1 VLANVLMVGAYVR
14 TGWTAGGTPIWSDA
28 ILTAARE
35 IRVDAGETVL
45 AADWGI
51 MWPLLLLTNGRLTVE
66 GDTREYGRHLFVS
79 HVDGQE
85 TIAGANAQWD
95 VKASAQGLRRY
106 RVATWN
112 DRHGR
117 PTIVA
122 FRYRPL
128 N

>member
-1 VLANVLMVGAYVR
+1 
-14 TGWTAGGTPIWSDA
+14 
-28 ILTAARE
+28 
-35 IRVDAGETVL
+35 
-45 AADWGI
+45 
-51 MWPLLLLTNGRLTVE
+51 MWPLILLTNGRLTVE
-66 GDTREYGRHLFVS
+66 ADTQHYTRHLFVS

-85 TIAGANAQWD
+85 TIAGANAAWD
-95 VKASAQGLRRY
+95 AKAAAQGLRRQP
-106 RVATWN
+106 VSTWN